1 MERLSQ
7 ARVGDVTSRRRRV
20 RRCVLLGQAVWVTG
34 DSLLDVLDGSGL
46 DKTGDG
52 AAANISVTDKTGA
65 GASLLEAKIGQSGEG
80 AKSRKAMIDV

>member
-34 DSLLDVLDGSGL
+34 DSLLDVLDGGGL

>member
-34 DSLLDVLDGSGL
+34 ENLLDVLDGSGS
-46 DKTGDG
+46 DKRATGADSK
-52 AAANISVTDKTGA
+52 ITVTDKSVSGATGT
-65 GASLLEAKIGQSGEG
+65 
-80 AKSRKAMIDV
+80 

>member
-46 DKTGDG
+46 DNTGHG